1 MYIDKR
7 NHAKYP
13 TMEEF
18 KNHIKKYSY
27 LPNIHV
33 INCLLYRHKAQL
45 QKCNLNEGGGSCI
58 SSLEAPR
65 RRQQRNKVI

>member
-45 QKCNLNEGGGSCI
+45 QKCNLNEGGGGGLVS
-58 SSLEAPR
+58 AH
-65 RRQQRNKVI
+65 